1 MHREFI
7 KTDAVKAS
15 VFSCY
20 TYGMEIC
27 YLIAFPD
34 TETKTAPVKESIKG
48 LKDAPY
54 FQPVDIDVIS
64 LGDETILIEGHAV
77 AVVRHQYDERV
88 QMVEARFELKD
99 AFDTSA
105 LQERAKIEQALQSK
119 FIPVA
124 YRQSGLF
131 EDYPI
136 LLVDEVKQSPDKWV
150 DKHALVISRFIRSQR
165 DSFDKNEVGEI
176 LVSRTRYSASELT
189 LVDWE
194 GAVIIAPNGDYDSDI
209 VLLKIGN
216 YQLLRYRMLD
226 HAIEELL
233 DKINESFFENK
244 RRPRATRGVIRKVAE
259 HKLEVMLDFERT
271 EQTLLLIG
279 DWYTAKL
286 YEAIQSELYLKAWKE
301 SVRTKLDNVESI
313 VQTIKDNLSIS
324 WENLMD
330 QIQLFL
336 WMIMLL
342 GYLYLYFLDAGWIT
356 LPVK

>member
-1 MHREFI
+1 
-7 KTDAVKAS
+7 
-15 VFSCY
+15 
-20 TYGMEIC
+20 MEIC

-34 TETKTAPVKESIKG
+34 TETKAAPIKESIKG

-64 LGDETILIEGHAV
+64 LGDETVLIEGYAV
-77 AVVRHQYDERV
+77 SVVRHQYDEWV
-88 QMVEARFELKD
+88 QMVEARFSLKD
-99 AFDTSA
+99 PFDSAA
-105 LQERAKIEQALQSK
+105 LQERAKVEDTLKSRY
-119 FIPVA
+119 IPME

-131 EDYPI
+131 EEYTI
-136 LLVDEVKQSPDKWV
+136 LLVDAIRQTPDKWI
-150 DKHALVISRFIRSQR
+150 DRNALEISRFIRSQR
-165 DSFDKNEVGEI
+165 DTFDKNEINEI
-176 LVSRTRYSASELT
+176 VMSRTRYSATELT

-194 GAVIIAPNGDYDSDI
+194 GAVIIAPNADYESDI

-226 HAIEELL
+226 NSIEQLL
-233 DKINESFFENK
+233 DKINESFFQNR
-244 RRPRATRGVIRKVAE
+244 RRPRATRGLIRQIAE

-286 YEAIQSELYLKAWKE
+286 YEAIQSELYLKDWKD
-301 SVRTKLDNVESI
+301 SVRAKLDNLESI

-330 QIQLFL
+330 QIQLAL
-336 WMIMLL
+336 WMILL
-342 GYLYLYFLDAGWIT
+342 FGYLYLYFLDAGWIT
-356 LPVK
+356 FPVN